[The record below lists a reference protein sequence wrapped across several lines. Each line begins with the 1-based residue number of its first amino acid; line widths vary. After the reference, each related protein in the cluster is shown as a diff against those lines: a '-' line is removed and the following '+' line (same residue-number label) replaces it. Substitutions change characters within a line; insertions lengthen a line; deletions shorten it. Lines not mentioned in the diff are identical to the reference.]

1 MQRLIL
7 MRHAEAVGS
16 APSGLDRD
24 RALSPRGRSEAR
36 SVGRALAAR
45 GLQPDLA
52 LVSAATRT
60 RQTWD
65 LVREGLAD
73 IELRAEPALYN
84 APAETLRVHA
94 ERAGLVAD
102 CVILIAHNPGIHQL
116 AMDLL
121 TEAKARPAGASR
133 MAGEFP
139 TAAVAVFAIDADGR
153 PSFEDGFDPSD
164 LSE

>member
-24 RALSPRGRSEAR
+24 RALSPRGRIEAQ
-36 SVGRALAAR
+36 SISRALVAR
-45 GLQPDLA
+45 GLKPDLA
-52 LVSAATRT
+52 LVSSATRT

-65 LVREGLAD
+65 LVRESLGEVA
-73 IELRAEPALYN
+73 LRAEPALYN
-84 APAETLRVHA
+84 APAETLRAYA
-94 ERAGLVAD
+94 ERAGQDAD

-121 TEAKARPAGASR
+121 TEAETRPVGASR
-133 MAGEFP
+133 MAGGFP
-139 TAAVAVFAIDADGR
+139 TAAVAIFAIDAEGR
-153 PSFEDGFDPSD
+153 AAFEDGFDPSD
-164 LSE
+164 LSK